1 MTHTKHTK
9 KTEPL
14 KVKLLVEV
22 TIEDV
27 KNKYPNFRFN
37 YESRE
42 DFLNNNIIPS
52 LEHVV
57 DEQEYDAG
65 YETVV
70 ANGMLDCM
78 ETFIKVGDKVGFIIK
93 SGYMGR
99 ESDLFVGKIIEISTR
114 KKTEYVKEATLCK
127 IQYTTRNGKTNS
139 VVRNTEE
146 LLAIYDLL
154 EEL

>member
-1 MTHTKHTK
+1 MDNTITK
-9 KTEPL
+9 
-14 KVKLLVEV
+14 KLLVEV
-22 TIEDV
+22 RVNDVED
-27 KNKYPNFRFN
+27 KYPNFRFN

-42 DFLNNNIIPS
+42 DFLNNNIVPS
-52 LEHVV
+52 LEHVA

-78 ETFIKVGDKVGFIIK
+78 ETSVNVGDKVGFIIK
-93 SGYMGR
+93 SGYIGR

-114 KKTEYVKEATLCK
+114 EKTEYVKEATLCK

-139 VVRNTEE
+139 VVRNAEE
-146 LLAIYDLL
+146 LLTIYDLL